1 LVFLGASNFAFSNT
15 QFTYNVIQ
23 DGIEVTGCVDDCPSD
38 LVIPEEID
46 GYSLVGIAD
55 WAFHDIGL
63 TSVTIPDSVTSIG
76 RDAFSRNHLTNV
88 TIPDSV
94 TNIEDMA
101 FQINQLSSIIIPS
114 SIDSIKEGVFYSNQL
129 TSVSIPNS
137 VTSIDG
143 EAFRSNSLGQI
154 ELPAGLNEIAYWAFA
169 DNQLTSLIIPSS
181 VSYIGR
187 DAFRNNQLNNVQFLG
202 DLPDTVFNI
211 FSENPAI
218 TNDEFRYFPYGDSA
232 LLMGCAELCPSN
244 LVIPQIIDGYRVIGI
259 DSGAFEGKQLTALT
273 IPDSVIFIGFRAFFG
288 NQLTTLA
295 LSGDVTRIRGSSFA
309 DNQLTSLLFLG
320 GRPEIGNDAFDNNI
334 NLTNVSYCPNFTG
347 WPGEPINGITPELT
361 ENCNLNSNP
370 NSDSDGDGILDFVD
384 PDPLDSELLYYS
396 VSDIPDLVPDQTLRD
411 CLTNLANGAEGLG
424 HISDV
429 YCSSRNDDGE
439 DLTPIASIE
448 GLQYF
453 PNLTHLWI
461 DSSEISSLA
470 PISNL
475 ENIVSLVID
484 NGHNSISDLTPL
496 TALDSI
502 EVLILQDGSLTSEML
517 QPIVLMPN
525 LKELRLGYNA
535 IEDIGFLS
543 SLNSEI
549 ESLWLQGNPIQDFT
563 PVGSLTSLKKFYG
576 YYNPMDNLNY
586 LSDLQNLEV
595 IGISETGIS
604 DITVLKDLPNLIDVR
619 LNGNPIRRVSGIFTN
634 MESGS
639 ININDTQIWC
649 HEYDE
654 LMAEIATDVEVIY
667 DSSCILDSDQDGF
680 SDQFETDYGLDPFTA
695 TLDIDQDGVPN
706 EDDSDNDNDGLP
718 DEHDFAPFDPS
729 NESESIIVF
738 ENGTVGPEWDE
749 GIRAYDQSIGWDNTC
764 LEPEDCPSI
773 DWAMVNDEERGDVL
787 EVTFTENG
795 QWAGIFISSSDS
807 VDLRGAR
814 ENGVLGFDIKSIQR
828 NGNIYAQ
835 VGCGF
840 ACGGGYVNFIDD
852 DHNEW
857 QTIVIPVQD
866 LISNGWDGFDLD
878 LESVKAAIVLEAG
891 AGSTFRIDNVFYDC
905 QSPICDGS
913 NLPIN
918 AGAGFTYEFIEDGI
932 ELTSCQGECPS
943 ELIIPESIDGH
954 TVTSIGIRAFYG
966 DASADAL
973 TSVHLPNSLKVIGNG
988 AFMHNRL
995 ESLTIPTS
1003 VIRIGEQAFL
1013 NNSLT
1018 SLHLPDNNLSIGH
1031 RAFYGNSLSN
1041 VDSLNHDINFEDE
1054 NTEYYQPPFDGNAG
1068 IDNGEWR
1075 YFSVNEELILFGC
1088 SEQCPTDLVIP
1099 EYIDGFLVTKIG
1111 ESAFKNQQLNSVIFP
1126 QKVDHIGFS
1135 AFAGNSLSTVSLPS
1149 SLELIS
1155 HFAFGDN
1162 QIVTLNIP
1170 SSSFISEWDVFEGNP
1185 LETIYY
1191 CDETYNGGDIEGIIP
1206 QYNESCDLG
1215 QGNDDVSSPYQS
1227 VAITGEPVGL
1237 LGENLQLTVSYHV
1250 SDGED
1255 DLTGLGLR
1263 MHYDSSVLTFVTFDS
1278 VLESNNISA
1287 LGPIQDTQ
1295 DIDNDSSTDQYIS
1308 ASWASLYIDW
1318 PGGLPADLF
1327 NAIFEVS
1334 NNETLSQTDI
1344 NFSAISTTAGYGF
1357 SGEPYNLNII
1367 AGSWDFDGNGAVDA
1381 LTDGLLL
1388 LRHAFGLSGSTLT
1401 DFAVSPDSPNTA
1413 TEIETH
1419 MNRIMSIADIDGDG
1433 NVDALTDGLLL
1444 LRYAFELRGDNLVA
1458 NVISDNA
1465 TRTSSADI
1473 ESYIDAHMP

>member
-1 LVFLGASNFAFSNT
+1 MVSSIMSFRLAQYFFGLVFLASSSFAYSNT
-15 QFTYNVIQ
+15 QLTYNVI
-23 DGIEVTGCVDDCPSD
+23 DGGIEVTGCVDDCPSD
-38 LVIPEEID
+38 LVIPASID
-46 GYSLVGIAD
+46 GLNVLSIVED
-55 WAFHDIGL
+55 AFHSEAIENLTIHEGLKVINRGAFHSNML
-63 TSVTIPDSVTSIG
+63 TSLNLPDSLEYLAGFNSNQISTLTIPG
-76 RDAFSRNHLTNV
+76 NV
-88 TIPDSV
+88 THIG
-94 TNIEDMA
+94 IEA
-101 FQINQLSSIIIPS
+101 FENNRLT
-114 SIDSIKEGVFYSNQL
+114 DVVF
-129 TSVSIPNS
+129 PNS
-137 VTSIDG
+137 VTSIESETFMG
-143 EAFRSNSLGQI
+143 NMLTEVILPSGLEEIGSYAFMGNNLVTLHVPSN
-154 ELPAGLNEIAYWAFA
+154 
-169 DNQLTSLIIPSS
+169 
-181 VSYIGR
+181 VSYIGG
-187 DAFRNNQLNNVQFLG
+187 DAFR
-202 DLPDTVFNI
+202 
-211 FSENPAI
+211 EN
-218 TNDEFRYFPYGDSA
+218 
-232 LLMGCAELCPSN
+232 
-244 LVIPQIIDGYRVIGI
+244 
-259 DSGAFEGKQLTALT
+259 QLTAVYFSGNR
-273 IPDSVIFIGFRAFFG
+273 PDIYNAF
-288 NQLTTLA
+288 
-295 LSGDVTRIRGSSFA
+295 S
-309 DNQLTSLLFLG
+309 DNQ
-320 GRPEIGNDAFDNNI
+320 IQKI
-334 NLTNVSYCPNFTG
+334 YYCPSISG
-347 WPGEPINGITPELT
+347 WPGEPINDITPELD
-361 ENCNLNSNP
+361 ENCDSQ
-370 NSDSDGDGILDFVD
+370 SDSDSDADGILDSVD

-396 VSDIPDLVPDQTLRD
+396 VSEIPNLVPDQTLRN
-411 CLTNLANGAEGLG
+411 CLLDIASDFGNLGE
-424 HISDV
+424 IVDID
-429 YCSSRNDDGE
+429 CSSRNDDGE
-439 DLTPIASIE
+439 DLTPIASLE

-461 DSSEISSLA
+461 DSSGISSLA

-475 ENIVSLVID
+475 ANIVSLAID

-535 IEDIGFLS
+535 IEDISILS

-549 ESLWLQGNPIQDFT
+549 ESLSLQGNPIQDFT
-563 PVGSLTSLKKFYG
+563 PVGSLTSLKHFFNYF
-576 YYNPMDNLNY
+576 NSISNLDFLNGL
-586 LSDLQNLEV
+586 LSLTTID
-595 IGISETGIS
+595 IRFSGIS
-604 DITVLKDLPNLIDVR
+604 DISGILDLPNLTYVN
-619 LNGNPIRRVSGIFTN
+619 LKENPIRRVSGIFTN
-634 MESGS
+634 MQSGS
-639 ININDTQIWC
+639 INLNNTQIWC
-649 HEYDE
+649 YEYDE

-695 TLDIDQDGVPN
+695 TLDIDQDGIAN
-706 EDDSDNDNDGLP
+706 EDDNDNDNDGLP
-718 DEHDFAPFDPS
+718 DEHDFAPFDAA

-749 GIRAYDQSIGWDNTC
+749 GIRAYDESIDWNSC
-764 LEPEDCPSI
+764 LVPEDCPSI

-787 EVTFTENG
+787 EVTYPENG

-814 ENGVLGFDIKSIQR
+814 ENGVLRFDIKSIQR

-835 VGCGF
+835 VGCGPHC
-840 ACGGGYVNFIDD
+840 AGGYVNFIDD
-852 DHNEW
+852 SLNEW
-857 QTIVIPVQD
+857 QSIIIPVQD
-866 LISNGWDGFDLD
+866 LTSNGWDGFDLD
-878 LESVKAAIVLEAG
+878 LENVKAAIVLEAG

-932 ELTSCQGECPS
+932 ELTGCQGECPS

-954 TVTSIGIRAFYG
+954 SVTSIGIRAFYG
-966 DASADAL
+966 DGSAEAIS
-973 TSVHLPNSLKVIGNG
+973 SVQIPNSIKAIGNG

-995 ESLTIPTS
+995 ESLTIPAS

-1013 NNSLT
+1013 NNNLT
-1018 SLHLPDNNLSIGH
+1018 SLILPDSSISIGH
-1031 RAFYGNSLSN
+1031 RAFYANDLSGIEN
-1041 VDSLNHDINFEDE
+1041 LNHDIIFVEE
-1054 NTEYYQPPFDGNAG
+1054 NTENYQPPFDGNTG
-1068 IDNGEWR
+1068 NDNGEWR
-1075 YFSVNEELILFGC
+1075 YFPVNEELILFGC

-1111 ESAFKNQQLNSVIFP
+1111 QSAFENQQLNSVIFP

-1135 AFAGNSLSTVSLPS
+1135 AFVGNSLSTVSLPS

-1170 SSSFISEWDVFEGNP
+1170 SSSFILEWDVFEGNP

-1191 CDETYNGGDIEGIIP
+1191 CNETYDGGDIDGITP
-1206 QYNESCDLG
+1206 QYNESCDLN

-1227 VAITGEPVGL
+1227 VAIKGEPVGL
-1237 LGENLQLTVSYHV
+1237 LGENLQLTVSYDV

-1465 TRTSSADI
+1465 ARTSSAGI
-1473 ESYIDAHMP
+1473 ESYIEAHMP